1 MIRITGL
8 SFVYNPGREDEILA
22 LNDINLAV
30 KEGEFVVV
38 LGRNGSGKSTLA
50 RHFNGLLLPTAGEVS
65 VDGLSTKDPQD
76 LWKIRQLVGMVFQN
90 PDNQIVATVVE
101 EDVAFGPENL
111 GAPPVEI
118 RKRVDEALSAVH
130 MSEYARYEPHL
141 LSGGQK
147 QRVAIAGILAMKSKY
162 LVLDEPTS
170 QLDPRGRREV
180 METLRNLNVKEGV
193 TVVHI
198 THFVEEAIYAERV
211 IVMDKGRVA
220 LDGAPRAALGDVE
233 RVKSLGI
240 TPPLMTILAHH
251 LTKRGLKVPQDIL
264 DVEEMVR
271 ALCSLS

>member
-65 VDGLSTKDPQD
+65 VDGLLTKDPQD

-118 RKRVDEALSAVH
+118 RKRVDEALAAVH

-180 METLRNLNVKEGV
+180 METLRNLNVKEEV

-220 LDGAPRAALGDVE
+220 LDDAPRAILGDVE
-233 RVKSLGI
+233 KIKSLGI
-240 TPPLMTILAHH
+240 TPPLMTTLAHR
-251 LTKRGLKVPQDIL
+251 LAEGGLKVPRDIL

-271 ALCSLS
+271 TLCSLS

>member
-1 MIRITGL
+1 MIEITGL

-193 TVVHI
+193 TVAHI

-211 IVMDKGRVA
+211 VVMDKGRVA
-220 LDGAPRAALGDVE
+220 LDGAPRAVLGDVG

-240 TPPLMTILAHH
+240 TPPPMTILAHR
-251 LTKRGLKVPQDIL
+251 LAERGLKVPRDIL

-271 ALCSLS
+271 TLCFLS

>member
-1 MIRITGL
+1 MIEITGL

-30 KEGEFVVV
+30 KEGEFMVV

-50 RHFNGLLLPTAGEVS
+50 RHFNGLLLPTEGEVN

-118 RKRVDEALSAVH
+118 RKRVDEALAAVH
-130 MSEYARYEPHL
+130 MLEYARYEPHL

-180 METLRNLNVKEGV
+180 METLRNLNVKEGA

-220 LDGAPRAALGDVE
+220 LDGAPRAVLGDVE

-240 TPPLMTILAHH
+240 TPPPMTILAHR
-251 LTKRGLKVPQDIL
+251 LAKRGLKVPRDIL

-271 ALCSLS
+271 TLCSLS